1 MRLSTKVLV
10 IGGGPAG
17 ATAATYLAER
27 GMDIILLEKNPSF
40 VKPCGGGLSLS
51 AFDKLQIPEMVIRKK
66 VNSIRIVSPK
76 GKTLDIDLKGR
87 GLAIVQRGD
96 FDRILREK
104 AASNGAK
111 VIKGEFLAILDDKK
125 CRVEANIDEKRCEV
139 SSEYII
145 ASDGVN
151 SRVRAALGIKASPSF
166 FTVSQQIKDL
176 NVDSCEF
183 WFSSSHA
190 PFSYSW
196 VFPAAE
202 GISAGTGCFTAGAI
216 NALFEKFKERRG
228 IEGTGQ
234 QQVYRVP
241 VWKGDLYNKNMVIF
255 AGDSAGQVL
264 PLTYEGIY
272 YAMKAGELAAM
283 AILEEKVDNYK
294 RKWQARFQKRF
305 SLMAKLG
312 NYFLKD
318 DASAEKL
325 VSLHRRPEIQA
336 ASLRL
341 WLMKDSSKKGLASY
355 VDLFGKFLS

>member
-17 ATAATYLAER
+17 ATAAAYLAEH
-27 GMDIILLEKNPSF
+27 GTDVILLEKNPSF
-40 VKPCGGGLSLS
+40 AKPCGGGLCLS
-51 AFDKLQIPEMVIRKK
+51 AFDILHIPERAIKKK
-66 VNSIRIVSPK
+66 VTTIRIVSPK
-76 GKTLDIDLKGR
+76 GKMLDIDLKGG

-96 FDRILREK
+96 FDRILREE
-104 AASNGAK
+104 AEERGAR
-111 VIKGEFLAILDDKK
+111 VVKGEFLAILDDIK
-125 CRVEANIDEKRCEV
+125 CRVEANIDGKKCEV
-139 SSEYII
+139 SSEYIV

-151 SRVRAALGIKASPSF
+151 SKVRAALGIKASPSL
-166 FTVSQQIKDL
+166 FTVSQQIKDSK
-176 NVDSCEF
+176 VDSCEF
-183 WFSSSHA
+183 WFGSSHA

-196 VFPAAE
+196 VFPAGE
-202 GISAGTGCFTAGAI
+202 GISAGTGCFVTGAV
-216 NALFEKFKERRG
+216 NALFEKFKTRRG
-228 IEGTGQ
+228 IAGAGQ
-234 QQVYRVP
+234 QRIYRVP
-241 VWKGDLYNKNMVIF
+241 LWKGDLYNKNMVIF

-283 AILEEKVDNYK
+283 AILEERVENYK
-294 RKWQARFQKRF
+294 KKWQARFQKRF

-325 VSLHRRPEIQA
+325 VALHRRPEIQE

-341 WLMKDSSKKGLASY
+341 WLMKDSSRKGLARY
-355 VDLFGKFLS
+355 IDLFGKFLG

>member
-17 ATAATYLAER
+17 ATAATYLAEH
-27 GMDIILLEKNPSF
+27 GMDVILLEKNPSF

-51 AFDKLQIPEMVIRKK
+51 AFDILHIPETAIKKK

-76 GKTLDIDLKGR
+76 GKMLDIDLKGG

-104 AASNGAK
+104 AEDSGAR
-111 VIKGEFLAILDDKK
+111 VIKGEFLTILDDRK
-125 CRVEANIDEKRCEV
+125 CRVETDIGGKKCDI

-151 SRVRAALGIKASPSF
+151 SRVRAALGIKASLSF

-183 WFSSSHA
+183 WFGSSHA

-196 VFPAAE
+196 VFPAGE
-202 GISAGTGCFTAGAI
+202 GISAGTGCFVTGAI
-216 NALFEKFKERRG
+216 NALFEKFKARRG
-228 IEGTGQ
+228 IAGAGQ

-272 YAMKAGELAAM
+272 YAMKSGELAAM
-283 AILEEKVDNYK
+283 AVLEERVDNYK
-294 RKWQARFQKRF
+294 KRWQARFEKRF
-305 SLMAKLG
+305 SLMAKLV

-325 VSLHRRPEIQA
+325 VSLHRRPEIRE

-341 WLMKDSSKKGLASY
+341 WLMKDSSKKGLTRY
-355 VDLFGKFLS
+355 IDLFGKFLS

>member
-27 GMDIILLEKNPSF
+27 GTDVILLEKNPSF

-51 AFDKLQIPEMVIRKK
+51 AFDKLQIPETAIRKK
-66 VNSIRIVSPK
+66 VNRIRIVSPK
-76 GKTLDIDLKGR
+76 GKTLDIDLKGG

-96 FDRILREK
+96 FDRILRER
-104 AASNGAK
+104 AENRGAS
-111 VIKGEFLAILDDKK
+111 VIKGEFLTILDDRK
-125 CRVEANIDEKRCEV
+125 CRVEANIGGKKCEV
-139 SSEYII
+139 FSEYII

-151 SRVRAALGIKASPSF
+151 SKVRAALGIKASPSL

-183 WFSSSHA
+183 WFGSSHA

-196 VFPAAE
+196 VFPAGE
-202 GISAGTGCFTAGAI
+202 GISAGTGCSVTGAI
-216 NALFEKFKERRG
+216 NVLFEKFKTRRG
-228 IEGTGQ
+228 ITGTGQ
-234 QQVYRVP
+234 QWVYRVP

-272 YAMKAGELAAM
+272 YAMNAGELAAM
-283 AILEEKVDNYK
+283 AILEERVDNYK
-294 RKWQARFQKRF
+294 KKWQARFQKRF
-305 SLMAKLG
+305 RLMAKLG

-318 DASAEKL
+318 DASAERL
-325 VSLHRRPEIQA
+325 VSLHRRPEIQE

-355 VDLFGKFLS
+355 IDLFGKFLS

>member
-1 MRLSTKVLV
+1 MRLTTKVLV

-17 ATAATYLAER
+17 ATAAAYLAEH
-27 GMDIILLEKNPSF
+27 GTDVVLLEKDPSF

-51 AFDKLQIPEMVIRKK
+51 AFDILHIPETAIRKK
-66 VNSIRIVSPK
+66 VDIIRIVSPK
-76 GKTLDIDLKGR
+76 GRMLDIDLKGA

-104 AASNGAK
+104 AEDRGARM
-111 VIKGEFLAILDDKK
+111 IKGEFLAILDDRKCRIEANVGGKK
-125 CRVEANIDEKRCEV
+125 CEI

-151 SRVRAALGIKASPSF
+151 SRVRTALGIKASPSF
-166 FTVSQQIKDL
+166 FTVSQHIRDS
-176 NVDSCEF
+176 NTDSCEF
-183 WFSSSHA
+183 WFGSSHA

-196 VFPAAE
+196 VFPAE
-202 GISAGTGCFTAGAI
+202 DGISAGTGCFVTGPI
-216 NALFEKFKERRG
+216 KALFEKFKVRRG
-228 IEGTGQ
+228 IIGEGQ
-234 QQVYRVP
+234 QQIYRVP
-241 VWKGDLYNKNMVIF
+241 LWRGDLYNKNMVIF

-272 YAMKAGELAAM
+272 YAMKAGEIAAI
-283 AILEEKVDNYK
+283 AVLEEKVDNYRK
-294 RKWQARFQKRF
+294 KWQARFQKRF
-305 SLMAKLG
+305 TLMAKLG

-325 VSLHRRPEIQA
+325 VSLHRRPEIQE

-355 VDLFGKFLS
+355 IDLFGKFLS

>member
-1 MRLSTKVLV
+1 M

-17 ATAATYLAER
+17 ATAAACLAER
-27 GMDIILLEKNPSF
+27 GLDVILLEKNPSF

-51 AFDKLQIPEMVIRKK
+51 AFDKLHIPETVIRKK
-66 VNSIRIVSPK
+66 VNGIRIVSPK
-76 GKTLDIDLKGR
+76 GKTLDIDLKGG

-96 FDRILREK
+96 FDRVLRKK
-104 AASNGAK
+104 AEDRGAR
-111 VIKGEFLAILDDKK
+111 VIKGEFLTILDDRK
-125 CRVEANIDEKRCEV
+125 CRVEANLDGKKYVV

-151 SRVRAALGIKASPSF
+151 SKVRAALGIRSSPSL
-166 FTVSQQIKDL
+166 FTISEQIKDL

-183 WFSSSHA
+183 WFGSSHA

-196 VFPAAE
+196 VFPSTE
-202 GISAGTGCFTAGAI
+202 GISAGTGCFMAGTI
-216 NALFEKFKERRG
+216 NALFEKFKARRG
-228 IEGTGQ
+228 ITGTGQ
-234 QQVYRVP
+234 QWVYRVP
-241 VWKGDLYNKNMVIF
+241 LWKGDLYNKNMVIF

-272 YAMKAGELAAM
+272 YAMRAGELAAM
-283 AILEEKVDNYK
+283 AILEESVDNYRK
-294 RKWQARFQKRF
+294 KWQARFQKRF

-325 VSLHRRPEIQA
+325 VSLHRRPEIQK

-341 WLMKDSSKKGLASY
+341 WLGKDSSRKGLASY
-355 VDLFGKFLS
+355 IDLFGKFLS

>member
-17 ATAATYLAER
+17 ATAATYLAEH
-27 GMDIILLEKNPSF
+27 GADVILLEKNPSF

-51 AFDKLQIPEMVIRKK
+51 AFDILHIPETAIRKK
-66 VNSIRIVSPK
+66 VNIIRIVSPK
-76 GKTLDIDLKGR
+76 GKMVDIDLKGC

-96 FDRILREK
+96 FDRILRER
-104 AASNGAK
+104 AEDRGAR
-111 VIKGEFLAILDDKK
+111 VIKGEFLAILDDRKCKVETNIGGKK
-125 CRVEANIDEKRCEV
+125 CEI
-139 SSEYII
+139 SSDYII

-151 SRVRAALGIKASPSF
+151 SRVRAALGIKASPSL
-166 FTVSQQIKDL
+166 FTASQHIKNL
-176 NVDSCEF
+176 SVDSCEF
-183 WFSSSHA
+183 WFGSSHA

-196 VFPAAE
+196 VFPSGE
-202 GISAGTGCFTAGAI
+202 GISAGTGCFVTGTI
-216 NALFEKFKERRG
+216 NALFEKFKARRG
-228 IEGTGQ
+228 ITGAGQ
-234 QQVYRVP
+234 QHIYRVP

-283 AILEEKVDNYK
+283 AVLEEKVENYK
-294 RKWQARFQKRF
+294 KKWQARFQKRF
-305 SLMAKLG
+305 MLMTKLV

-325 VSLHRRPEIQA
+325 VALHRRPEIQE

-341 WLMKDSSKKGLASY
+341 WLMKDSSKEGLARY
-355 VDLFGKFLS
+355 IDLFGKFLS